1 MTDNPISMTD
11 LAIAIR
17 EGAQVES
24 NHLYGK
30 TAVFTLPSSGD
41 EVALWPAPIK
51 PQSPAPL
58 RLLWVRR
65 SQEGKTITG
74 GELPWPSD
82 PKPLVNW
89 AISMAYSDDE
99 IAPQYAPV
107 LATLR
112 DHNVIANLVHVQG
125 VGHLLHVALPDST
138 YLSIGGEEGLPS
150 RVDQVENWHVQHEGV
165 DEHIG
170 VVYHGPELHKMVST
184 TQLYLQATA
193 TRYGGHHPLG
203 APVADEREDGPDKL
217 YGLLSDLSEL
227 RRVDHS
233 SPGGAM
239 MTIFDADGYNGATI
253 AVPAE
258 VVTRMSRLL
267 SVEIRVIETYGG

>member
-51 PQSPAPL
+51 PQSPTPL

-65 SQEGKTITG
+65 SQEGKTIAG
-74 GELPWPSD
+74 GELPWSSD
-82 PKPLVNW
+82 PKPLVHW
-89 AISMAYSDDE
+89 AIAMAYSDDE

-112 DHNVIANLVHVQG
+112 DYNVIANLVQVQG

-217 YGLLSDLSEL
+217 YGLLSDLSDL

-233 SPGGAM
+233 SPGGAL